1 MPTIY
6 KPPKKHNNNLGNS
19 YDAERRKIYNSERWR
34 RLRAWKFICNP
45 LCEECLKS
53 NRIVKAVDIHHIIS
67 FMSTDNQ
74 EERLRLA
81 YDFDNLQSLCKQC
94 HQKKHN

>member
-6 KPPKKHNNNLGNS
+6 KPQNKRNNTGNS
-19 YDAERRKIYNSERWR
+19 YDAERRRIYNSERWK

-45 LCEECLKS
+45 LCEECLK
-53 NRIVKAVDIHHIIS
+53 NNLIIRAEDIHHIKS
-67 FMSTDNQ
+67 FMSTDDP
-74 EERLRLA
+74 EERIRLA
-81 YDFDNLQSLCKQC
+81 FDYENLQSLCKKC